1 MSAPLPQLT
10 CPSRSFLSDSPL
22 RLPGLPK
29 PIKSTSHSRLR
40 LLYVRPRCAVPP
52 LQLQLLPLL
61 LLPVAD
67 APTLTPIY
75 AILPHRSLLAPL
87 LHHTTVPLSPRTPPP
102 SPTTHTN
109 HALRAWGFKLQ
120 TSEPPKLSPPLML
133 FNQVRRVR
141 KQSPGFVRTTYLL
154 HQKTTTTTRHTPP
167 PPPPLP
173 SSSSSFSA
181 FPLPARSS
189 SSYLPNA
196 IGVVYA

>member
-1 MSAPLPQLT
+1 MRRTSTPTPT
-10 CPSRSFLSDSPL
+10 PTTPSP
-22 RLPGLPK
+22 
-29 PIKSTSHSRLR
+29 
-40 LLYVRPRCAVPP
+40 PRCGCSHPNPHIRYPASSIPP
-52 LQLQLLPLL
+52 R
-61 LLPVAD
+61 PVA
-67 APTLTPIY
+67 P
-75 AILPHRSLLAPL
+75 PHHRPA
-87 LHHTTVPLSPRTPPP
+87 LSPHPPP